1 MSYYPVALDLRDR
14 RCVVVGGGSLA
25 EQKVLGLREAGA
37 RVTVVSPT
45 LTPALEELARQHAID
60 VRRRHYRRGDL
71 QGARL
76 AIAATEDRAIN
87 PAVFAEAE
95 ELGIPLNAVDDV
107 PHCSFIAPAIHR
119 EGPITVTVSTAG
131 KSPAMAVRLRERIA
145 KIVTPADGQ
154 LVDLLGSLRPEIAA
168 RLPDAAVRARLWY
181 EIVDSDVIA
190 YLRRSDVSGA
200 RDRVESLV
208 QQAEGPGAPARAAEG
223 GDPPALAGAPGP
235 GLVYLVGAGPGDP
248 GLLTVRGLELLR
260 SADAVVYDR
269 LVPAALVELA
279 RDSAERFF
287 VGKHPEDGGVPQS
300 RIAELLVELAHK
312 HAVVVRLKGGDP
324 FVFGRGA
331 EECEAL
337 RDAGVPFAVVAGVT
351 AAVAAPGSAGI
362 PLTHRD
368 HASGFAVITGHEC
381 EGPTDLDWS
390 ALARMPTL
398 VVLMGLRGLSDIA
411 ERLMAHGAAAGTPAA
426 VIAHGT
432 LPDERVVVAT
442 LGTIAAEA
450 ALAVLEAPAT
460 LVVGE
465 VVRVRERITGAVL
478 SAAL

>member
-1 MSYYPVALDLRDR
+1 MTYYPVALDLRER

-37 RVTVVSPT
+37 RVTVISPT

-71 QGARL
+71 QDARL

-95 ELGIPLNAVDDV
+95 ARGIPLNAVDDV

-145 KIVTPADGQ
+145 KIVTRADGQ
-154 LVDLLGSLRPEIAA
+154 LVELLGSLRPEIAA
-168 RLPDAAVRARLWY
+168 RLPDAAARARLWY
-181 EIVDSDVIA
+181 DIVDSGLTNREQI
-190 YLRRSDVSGA
+190 
-200 RDRVESLV
+200 ESLIRAAV
-208 QQAEGPGAPARAAEG
+208 SAALKADAPARAG
-223 GDPPALAGAPGP
+223 GSPPSAALAAAPALRTGETGT
-235 GLVYLVGAGPGDP
+235 VFLVGAGPGDP
-248 GLLTVRGLELLR
+248 GLLTVRGQELLR
-260 SADAVVYDR
+260 TADAVVYDR
-269 LVPAALVELA
+269 LVSPGLVELA
-279 RDSAERFF
+279 RDSAERYF
-287 VGKHPEDGGVPQS
+287 VGKHPEDGGVPQA

-381 EGPTDLDWS
+381 EGDTDLDWS
-390 ALARMPTL
+390 ALARIPTL
-398 VVLMGLRGLSDIA
+398 VVLMGLRGLAEIA
-411 ERLMAHGAAAGTPAA
+411 ERLVRHGAAADTPAA

-442 LGTIAAEA
+442 LGTIAAEV
-450 ALAVLEAPAT
+450 ALAALEAPAT

-465 VVRVRERITGAVL
+465 VVRVRERIKGAVL
-478 SAAL
+478 SEAL